1 MSCIGHPFTISTDKK
16 RNALNGKNVWQKPT
30 SFSFGLTIPLPPTT
44 RWEYLLNGLI
54 YTCRDIVHPLPPS
67 DTSEITLWPLWGW
80 TFLFYLGTL
89 VEVWEVCRLSFRLLL
104 GIQSQPQQC
113 NKSPKEERP
122 RKRVANR
129 QPQGIRWTMGKWR
142 RPSTTRNR
150 TFFAATKRS
159 IVYWQFIREDIIW
172 FPLYLLHPR
181 RDWDGPPV
189 DREEE
194 PNLSQSFSHNN

>member
-1 MSCIGHPFTISTDKK
+1 MHRTPFHHIHRQEEECTKWEKCVTKTNILFLWPITIS
-16 RNALNGKNVWQKPT
+16 
-30 SFSFGLTIPLPPTT
+30 PPTT

-122 RKRVANR
+122 RKRVAHR
-129 QPQGIRWTMGKWR
+129 QPQGIRWTMGK
-142 RPSTTRNR
+142 
-150 TFFAATKRS
+150 
-159 IVYWQFIREDIIW
+159 
-172 FPLYLLHPR
+172 
-181 RDWDGPPV
+181 
-189 DREEE
+189 
-194 PNLSQSFSHNN
+194 